1 MADPTFTA
9 ISQTKYLSDA
19 RRLVADWLKYYLVAD
34 YATAW
39 AKVGAGV
46 DVCFDHPGTP
56 PTQTLTKPRLVIAH
70 AGEEQFQTVI
80 PSGGKNYWGSYC
92 TLTLTLIATADDM
105 TGGTLTCD
113 NLGSALTQIACGHY
127 NTLETAGVTMLE
139 YSAGETG
146 PVEDAA
152 GIYENRSTL
161 KIDFPILGKEMS

>member
-19 RRLVADWLKYYLVAD
+19 RRLVRQWLVYYLAAD
-34 YATAW
+34 YATLW
-39 AKVGAGV
+39 AKVGNGV
-46 DVCFDHPGTP
+46 DVYFDHPGTP

-80 PSGGKNYWGSYC
+80 PSASKKYWGSYC

-105 TGGTLTCD
+105 TGGALTCD
-113 NLGSALTQIACGHY
+113 NLGSALQQIACGHY
-127 NTLETAGVTMLE
+127 NTLEAAGVLLLE
-139 YSAGETG
+139 YKAGETA

-152 GIYENRSTL
+152 NIYENRSTL
-161 KIDFPILGKEMS
+161 TIDFPILGKEMT